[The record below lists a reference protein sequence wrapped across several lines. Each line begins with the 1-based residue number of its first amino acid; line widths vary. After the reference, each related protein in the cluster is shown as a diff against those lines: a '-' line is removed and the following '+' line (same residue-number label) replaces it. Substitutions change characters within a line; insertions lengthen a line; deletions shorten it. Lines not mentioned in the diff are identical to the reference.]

1 MADQRLCQRC
11 QPVCRLLAPAR
22 LRGGGRRPALI
33 LALASAVIGFCATE
47 SGAQSASVPTTPIES
62 PDATAQTTTAV
73 TPHRRPLIER
83 VIFKLDD
90 DLLLQR
96 LLDAPRGFFLRVGR
110 VGEGAGFALGPAF
123 RHNAAVFDFKTSAA
137 GSMKRYFVGEASIR
151 FPGTIG
157 QDAYTRASGPYV
169 EVSGRRRDYP
179 QEDFF
184 GLGQDSQLSDRS
196 NYAVRDT
203 FGRVTGGVE
212 TQWLKAGVNAG
223 YLDVTSGAGTDTA
236 MPSSTELFT
245 AAELPSIGEPLAFVV
260 LEPFVELATMDRAR
274 NDLAGGIY
282 RVSLAH
288 YRDESDRY
296 SFLRWE
302 ADLRHYFPF
311 LEDTRAIAV
320 RAWASSARPDDGDGE
335 VPFYLQP
342 TIGGARTLRGY
353 RTFRFRDRSALLL
366 QAEYRW
372 RINELVTGALFY
384 DTGTV
389 ARILDDL
396 GRFERNY
403 GISLRAGVDLGAV
416 FRMDLAFGGRE
427 GTRFLIRFDDA
438 F

>member
-1 MADQRLCQRC
+1 MVVL
-11 QPVCRLLAPAR
+11 V
-22 LRGGGRRPALI
+22 
-33 LALASAVIGFCATE
+33 SAVIGLSATKAV
-47 SGAQSASVPTTPIES
+47 AQPATSVPSPPNDS
-62 PDATAQTTTAV
+62 PDATTQTTPAV
-73 TPHRRPLIER
+73 TPHRRSFIER
-83 VIFKLDD
+83 VIFKLED

-96 LLDAPRGFFLRVGR
+96 ILDAPRGFYARVGR

-123 RHNAAVFDFKTSAA
+123 RHNAVVFDFKTSAA
-137 GSMKRYFVGEASIR
+137 VSMKRYFIGEGSIR

-157 QDAYTRASGPYV
+157 QDAYTRSSGPYL
-169 EVSGRRRDYP
+169 ELYGRRRDFP

-184 GLGQDSQLSDRS
+184 GLGPESQLSDRS
-196 NYAVRDT
+196 NFAVQDS

-212 TQWLKAGVNAG
+212 SQWLKAGVNAG
-223 YLDVTSGAGTDTA
+223 YLDVTSGAGTDTL
-236 MPSSTELFT
+236 MPSSTEIFT
-245 AAELPSIGEPLAFVV
+245 AAEMPAIGDPLAFVV

-282 RVSLAH
+282 RLSLAH
-288 YRDESDRY
+288 YRDDGDRY

-311 LEDTRAIAV
+311 FEDTRAIAV
-320 RAWASSARPDDGDGE
+320 RAWASSARPDDADGE

-353 RTFRFRDRSALLL
+353 RSFRYRDRSALLV

-372 RINELVTGALFY
+372 RINDLVTGALFY

-389 ARILDDL
+389 ARTLGDL

-403 GISLRAGVDLGAV
+403 GVSLRAGVDLGAV

-427 GTRFLIRFDDA
+427 GTRFLIRFDDV

>member
-1 MADQRLCQRC
+1 MRHGCE
-11 QPVCRLLAPAR
+11 PVCRLLPSAGMSGR
-22 LRGGGRRPALI
+22 RRRPALI
-33 LALASAVIGFCATE
+33 VALASAVIRLTAFDAV
-47 SGAQSASVPTTPIES
+47 AQSTTSAPPGPNDS
-62 PDATAQTTTAV
+62 PNAAAQTPGPV
-73 TPHRRPLIER
+73 TPHRRPIIER
-83 VIFKLDD
+83 VIFKLED

-96 LLDAPRGFFLRVGR
+96 LFDAPRGLYLRVGR

-123 RHNAAVFDFKTSAA
+123 RHNTAVFDFKTSAA
-137 GSMKRYFVGEASIR
+137 ASIKRYFVGEGSIR

-169 EVSGRRRDYP
+169 EVYGRRRDFP

-184 GLGQDSQLSDRS
+184 GLGPESQLSDRS
-196 NYAVRDT
+196 NYAVRDS

-212 TQWLKAGVNAG
+212 SRWLKAGVNAG
-223 YLDVTSGAGTDTA
+223 YLDVTSGAGTDTL
-236 MPSSTELFT
+236 MPSSTDIFT
-245 AAELPSIGEPLAFVV
+245 DAELPGVEVPLTFVV
-260 LEPFVELATMDRAR
+260 IEPFVELATMDRAR

-282 RVSLAH
+282 RVSAAH
-288 YRDESDRY
+288 HRDEGDRY

-302 ADLRHYFPF
+302 ADLRHYFTF
-311 LEDTRAIAV
+311 LEDTRAIALH
-320 RAWASSARPDDGDGE
+320 AWASSARPDDGNE

-353 RTFRFRDRSALLL
+353 RSFRYRDRSALLL

-372 RINELVTGALFY
+372 RINDLVTGALFY

-389 ARILDDL
+389 ARTLDEL

-403 GISLRAGVDLGAV
+403 GVSLRAGVDLGAA

-427 GTRFLIRFDDA
+427 GTRLLIRFDDV